1 MKHLVEQRALEIGG
15 PLPDPTQADI
25 CSEPIFRRATAS
37 FVRGQGGDI
46 ARLFLN
52 LLEDLGMITDKSRL
66 MCQRSLFVKGAFPSP
81 PNWHLDY
88 MPGTPNVFAQHIS
101 KPTRGAI
108 VNACSLGKV
117 SATTFLAEGVVQLDE
132 PDPNVPSVTGGEYL
146 EATTGR
152 LNWCTPQINGLIAS
166 QRIGTRSIEPNL
178 VYLYNSTNFHKAPQF
193 TESGG
198 YRIILKA
205 NTPPTDFP
213 YAIPSR
219 DELLSHPDFFFT
231 LSGNEWT
238 KAAKDD

>member
-1 MKHLVEQRALEIGG
+1 MIEQRSLEIGG
-15 PLPDPTQADI
+15 PLPDPTQSDI

-37 FVRGQGGDI
+37 FVRRHGGDI
-46 ARLFLN
+46 ARLFLDR
-52 LLEDLGMITDKSRL
+52 LEGLRMITDKSRL

-108 VNACSLGKV
+108 VNVCSPGKV
-117 SATTFLAEGVVQLDE
+117 SSTVFLAEGVVHLDD
-132 PDPNVPSVTGGEYL
+132 PDCHVPSVTGGEYL
-146 EATTGR
+146 EATRGQ

-166 QRIGTRSIEPNL
+166 QRIGFRSIEPNL
-178 VYLYNSTNFHKAPQF
+178 LYLYSSTNFHKPSQF

-198 YRIILKA
+198 YRIILKG
-205 NTPPTDFP
+205 NTPPADFP

-238 KAAKDD
+238 KVAKDD